1 LEWSNLPLLKAY
13 VVMIHDWLGYVT
25 APTSARYN
33 LNPGTSII
41 ASAPK
46 DEPKASAEVV
56 TPRGRRIPLTVT
68 SGDTNSVF
76 RYMQTQLPGMYRVR
90 FANDGAAASDVPFHV
105 VQDPSESNLKM
116 LAAAERDNLLEAAG
130 VHFSGA
136 AAKLP
141 EGNEK
146 AARREPLWGM
156 LLAALVALL
165 AGELLM
171 ASRLA
176 RQRSGFTVD
185 TGYVS

>member
-1 LEWSNLPLLKAY
+1 
-13 VVMIHDWLGYVT
+13 MIHDWLGYVT

-46 DEPKASAEVV
+46 DAPKASAEVV
-56 TPRGRRIPLTVT
+56 TPRGRRIPLPVT
-68 SGDTNSVF
+68 SGDANSVF

-90 FANDGAAASDVPFHV
+90 FTTDGAAAGDVPFHV
-105 VQDPSESNLKM
+105 AQDSTESNLKM
-116 LAAAERDNLLEAAG
+116 LGAAERDNLLEPAG

-136 AAKLP
+136 AAQLP
-141 EGNEK
+141 EGNET
-146 AARREPLWGM
+146 APRREPLWGL

-165 AGELLM
+165 ASELLM

-176 RQRSGFTVD
+176 RQRAGFAVSGTLM
-185 TGYVS
+185 